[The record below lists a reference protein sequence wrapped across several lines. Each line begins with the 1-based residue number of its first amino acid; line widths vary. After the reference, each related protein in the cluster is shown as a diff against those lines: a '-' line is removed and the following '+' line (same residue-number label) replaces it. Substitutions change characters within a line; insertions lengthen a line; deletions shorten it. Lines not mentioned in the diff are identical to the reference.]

1 MLINNRVCEGKI
13 LININQRSGL
23 YIAFSSLG
31 FHFNLHT
38 IAEQERDTEPE
49 NMAKSGP
56 TFKQNLQHQDKDTVL
71 LSPHVYVK
79 WWLTSSCLKS
89 CHTHSVGML
98 TSKLKK
104 ILIYS

>member
-23 YIAFSSLG
+23 YIAFSSSG

-49 NMAKSGP
+49 NIAKSGP
-56 TFKQNLQHQDKDTVL
+56 TFKKNLQHQDRDTVL
-71 LSPHVYVK
+71 LSPHIYVK
-79 WWLTSSCLKS
+79 WWLTSSCLKN
-89 CHTHSVGML
+89 CHTVLECLHS
-98 TSKLKK
+98 SLKRF
-104 ILIYS
+104 